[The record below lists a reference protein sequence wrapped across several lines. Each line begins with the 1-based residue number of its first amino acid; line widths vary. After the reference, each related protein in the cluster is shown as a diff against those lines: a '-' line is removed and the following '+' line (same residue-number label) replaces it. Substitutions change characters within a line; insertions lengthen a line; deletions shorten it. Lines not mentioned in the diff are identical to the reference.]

1 MTKTLSPAVSKE
13 PAKSGKRGIGLK
25 AALFLGGAFAIIAI
39 AVWWIQSSKGSKSN
53 NPSVIPERADP
64 QTVSVAKASRAN
76 LIKDISLYAE
86 FRPYQQILL
95 HAKVSGYVQAIRVD
109 IGDHVQAGEPL
120 ATLEVP
126 ELNDDVNRASAALAK
141 SREEVKRAEAEYQ
154 EAHLAYGRLLEVAKA
169 HPTLVAQQDLDAARD
184 KDAAME
190 GTLGSS
196 RENVQVLQAELGR
209 MQTMVNYATIT
220 APFSGIITKR
230 LADTGS
236 LIQAGTASN
245 TQAMPLVELAEDS
258 LLRLDF
264 PVPESAVPQIHVG
277 VPVQVT
283 VDALNETFPAKIS
296 RYSGRIDVSTRKME
310 TEVEVP
316 NPDGRLTPGMYATVR
331 VILEQSKNALTV
343 PLQAIDLGPKPT
355 VVVLDG
361 DQRLQQREVTVG
373 LQTANK
379 VEIRSGLADN
389 ELVLVGNRAGI
400 QLGQKATGKLIE
412 IPAFD

>member
-1 MTKTLSPAVSKE
+1 MTKTLSPAVSKV
-13 PAKSGKRGIGLK
+13 PAKSGKRRIGLK
-25 AALFLGGAFAIIAI
+25 AALFLGGALAMIAI
-39 AVWWIQSSKGSKSN
+39 AVWWIQLSKGSKSN
-53 NPSVIPERADP
+53 NQSVIAEKADP
-64 QTVSVAKASRAN
+64 QTVSVAKASRAD

-86 FRPYQQILL
+86 FRPYQEILL
-95 HAKVSGYVQAIRVD
+95 HAKVSGYVQDIRVD

-141 SREEVKRAEAEYQ
+141 SREEVKRAEADYQ
-154 EAHLAYGRLLEVAKA
+154 DAHLAYGRLLEVAKA

-283 VDALNETFPAKIS
+283 VDALNEAFPGKIS

-331 VILEQSKNALTV
+331 VILEQSKHALTV
-343 PLQAIDLGPKPT
+343 PLQAIDLSPKPT

-400 QLGQKATGKLIE
+400 QFGQKATGKLIE
-412 IPAFD
+412 VPAFD

>member
-1 MTKTLSPAVSKE
+1 MSELVLPAISKG
-13 PAKSGKRGIGLK
+13 PAKLRKRGFGFK
-25 AALFLGGAFAIIAI
+25 VALCLGGVFATVVLWAEIPR
-39 AVWWIQSSKGSKSN
+39 GSKVDNS
-53 NPSVIPERADP
+53 SVIGEGSGSE
-64 QTVSVAKASRAN
+64 TVPVAKASRED
-76 LIKDISLYAE
+76 LTKDISLYAE
-86 FRPYQQILL
+86 FRPYQEIMV
-95 HAKVSGYVQAIRVD
+95 HAKVSGYVQSIRVD
-109 IGDHVQAGEPL
+109 IGDHVQAGESL

-141 SREEVKRAEAEYQ
+141 SREEVKRAEADYRD
-154 EAHLAYGRLLEVAKA
+154 AHLAYQRLLEVAKA

-196 RENVQVLQAELGR
+196 RQNVQVLQAELGR
-209 MQTMVNYATIT
+209 MQTMVDYATVT

-230 LADTGS
+230 FADTGA
-236 LIQAGTASN
+236 LIQAGTASD

-264 PVPESAVPQIHVG
+264 PVPESVVPEIHRG
-277 VPVQVT
+277 VPVEVT
-283 VDALNETFPAKIS
+283 VDALHETFPGKIT
-296 RYSGRIDVSTRKME
+296 RYSGRVDVSTRKMR

-331 VILEQSKNALTV
+331 LVLEQSKNALTV
-343 PLQAIDLGPKPT
+343 PLQAVTSGQKPT
-355 VVVLDG
+355 VVVLNG
-361 DQRLQQREVTVG
+361 DQRLEQREVALG
-373 LQTANK
+373 LETANK

-400 QLGQKATGKLIE
+400 QLGQKATGKLIDV
-412 IPAFD
+412 PAFD